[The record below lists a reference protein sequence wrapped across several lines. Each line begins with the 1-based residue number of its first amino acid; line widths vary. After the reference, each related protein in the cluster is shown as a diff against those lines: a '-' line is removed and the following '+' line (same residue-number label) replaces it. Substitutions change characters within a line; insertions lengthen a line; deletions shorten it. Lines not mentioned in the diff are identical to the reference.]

1 MKIDIYNKK
10 GKKLSRKVNLD
21 KNIFEVEPNEHCL
34 YLTIKSELAA
44 KRQGTSKS
52 KGKSEVSGTGAKPFK
67 QKGTGRARVGRLR
80 NPSRVHG
87 GTAFG
92 PSPRSYDLKI
102 NKKVKKIARISALS
116 SKCLSGDI
124 LVLDNFNISEIKT
137 KNVES
142 IINSLKLSDKKI
154 AFLCQEKDSNFY
166 LSCRNLKNI
175 NLFRAQDVP
184 VHQLMNANTLVLD
197 ELSVDYFNN
206 LKNN

>member
-1 MKIDIYNKK
+1 MKLDIYDKQ
-10 GKKLSRKVNLD
+10 GKKLSRKIDLD
-21 KNIFEVEPNEHCL
+21 KNVFEIEPNQHCL
-34 YLTIKSELAA
+34 YLVVKSELAA

-92 PSPRSYDLKI
+92 PSPRNYNLKI

-124 LVLDNFNISEIKT
+124 LVLDNFNISDIKT

-142 IINSLKLSDKKI
+142 IIKSLKLSDKKVT
-154 AFLCQEKDSNFY
+154 FLSKDTDSNFY

-175 NLFRAQDVP
+175 NLFRAQDIP
-184 VHQLMNANTLVLD
+184 VYQLMNANTLILD